1 MLYKDESP
9 LINTPI
15 IDHKAKDGSAALIAV
30 KLTDVSFIFKEDNAM
45 KGKFKIKG
53 MSVLMALALG
63 MTGCSGQTDDIS
75 AKADTTVLRFSHFW
89 PATSAMHVEVFEPWA
104 KKIETESNGQL
115 KVEIYPSATLSKPEA
130 MYDSAAKGIIDIGSQ
145 AHGYTA
151 GRFPLTQIAELPG
164 LSNSA
169 TQMGCILQTL
179 YDDGTIASEYKDTHL
194 LFMMGAGPAA
204 IHTVDKPIRIPA
216 DMKGQRIRRPSAIAG
231 DIIEATGGTPVG
243 LPANDLYTSLQRG
256 VIDGLSFPWQPT
268 GDFRLLELTKA
279 HTNIPFYNSALLV
292 TMNKDKYDSLPD
304 NLKKVLD
311 DNSGKVMADL
321 VGKITDKEDAKFK
334 AEAQAAGHTMID
346 IPDPLNDPDWRGPL
360 MEGTQKYLKDVKALG
375 LDADGVYE
383 KVKTVSAACNV

>member
-1 MLYKDESP
+1 
-9 LINTPI
+9 
-15 IDHKAKDGSAALIAV
+15 
-30 KLTDVSFIFKEDNAM
+30 M
-45 KGKFKIKG
+45 KGKFKVKG
-53 MSVLMALALG
+53 ISLLIALALG
-63 MTGCSGQTDDIS
+63 IAGCSGQSKGQSSDPN
-75 AKADTTVLRFSHFW
+75 TTVLRLSHFW
-89 PATSAMHVEVFEPWA
+89 PASSAMHVEVFEPWA
-104 KKIETESNGQL
+104 EKVESESDGL
-115 KVEIYPSATLSKPEA
+115 IKVEIYPSATLSKPDA

-179 YDDGTIASEYKDTHL
+179 YDDGTIASEYEDTHL
-194 LFMMGAGPAA
+194 LFLMGAGPAA
-204 IHTVDKPIRIPA
+204 IHTVDKPIRIPS
-216 DMKGQRIRRPSAIAG
+216 DMKGLRIRRPSAIAG

-268 GDFRLLELTKA
+268 GDFRLPELTKA

-292 TMNKDKYDSLPD
+292 TMNKDKYESLPD

-311 DNSGKVMADL
+311 DNSGRVMADL
-321 VGKITDKEDAKFK
+321 VGKVTDKEDKK
-334 AEAQAAGHTMID
+334 YMDEARAAGHTMID
-346 IPDPLNDPDWRGPL
+346 IPDPLNDPNWKGPL
-360 MEGTQKYLKDVKALG
+360 LEGTQKYLSDVKSLG

-383 KVKTVSAACNV
+383 KVKLASAACKA